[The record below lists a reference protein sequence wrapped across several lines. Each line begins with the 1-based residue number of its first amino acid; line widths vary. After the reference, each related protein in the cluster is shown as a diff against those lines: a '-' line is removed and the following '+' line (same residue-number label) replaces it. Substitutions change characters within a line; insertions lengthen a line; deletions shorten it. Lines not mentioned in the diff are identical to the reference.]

1 MTTNDPDSGAATG
14 LPLLQDIHFD
24 AMIIR
29 GLIEAMDHFT
39 ARAPEPLHALITV
52 SKPLIKRLT
61 DDIER
66 VA

>member
-1 MTTNDPDSGAATG
+1 MTTNTPDSGAATG

-24 AMIIR
+24 AMII
-29 GLIEAMDHFT
+29 
-39 ARAPEPLHALITV
+39 HALITV
-52 SKPLIKRLT
+52 SKPPIKRLT